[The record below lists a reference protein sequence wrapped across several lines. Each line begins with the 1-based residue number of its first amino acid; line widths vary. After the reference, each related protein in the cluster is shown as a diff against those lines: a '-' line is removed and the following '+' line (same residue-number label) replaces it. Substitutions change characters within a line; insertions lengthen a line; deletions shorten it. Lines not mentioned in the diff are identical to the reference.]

1 MRKTVEETEK
11 TRRLL
16 VECATKRFILE
27 GFSATKLEDIAADA
41 GLTRG
46 AFYWHFKNKK
56 AIFRAIIEENS
67 KEALK
72 LVALYLKNDHNPA
85 NRIRDFVKHL
95 LGDRHRKYNQVFV
108 LIRLKQQ
115 PPRELANVEDQ
126 IPTVQEIVVPAL
138 ENTIKEGKEMG
149 VFGATLDATFSAKC
163 IYTFFWGFF
172 VNYDS
177 LYKDYSE
184 EQLTLQINS
193 FLSHLLGIK
202 TTY

>member
-16 VECATKRFILE
+16 VECATRRFILE
-27 GFSATKLEDIAADA
+27 GFSDTKLEDIATDA

-46 AFYWHFKNKK
+46 AFYWHFKNKQ
-56 AIFRAIIEENS
+56 AIFKAIIEENS

-72 LVALYLKNDHNPA
+72 LVARYLENDRNPA
-85 NRIRDFVKHL
+85 ERIRDFIQYLV
-95 LGDRHRKYNQVFV
+95 GDRHRKYHQVFV

-115 PPRELANVEDQ
+115 PPRGLANVEDQ
-126 IPTVQEIVVPAL
+126 IPSVQEIVVPAL
-138 ENTIKEGKEMG
+138 EDTIKEGKRMG
-149 VFGATLDATFSAKC
+149 IFGATLDATFSAKC

-177 LYKDYSE
+177 LYKDYTD
-184 EQLTLQINS
+184 EQLTQQING
-193 FLSHLLGIK
+193 FLSHVLGIK
-202 TTY
+202 TT

>member
-16 VECATKRFILE
+16 VECATRRFILE

-46 AFYWHFKNKK
+46 AFYWHFKNKQ

-72 LVALYLKNDHNPA
+72 LVARYLENDHDPA
-85 NRIRDFVKHL
+85 ERIKDFVRHL
-95 LGDRHRKYNQVFV
+95 LGDRHRKNHQVFV

-115 PPRELANVEDQ
+115 PPSGLANMDDQ
-126 IPTVQEIVVPAL
+126 IPSVEEIVVPAL
-138 ENTIKEGKEMG
+138 EDTIKEGKQMG
-149 VFGATLDATFSAKC
+149 IFGAALDAAFSAKC

-177 LYKDYSE
+177 LYKDYTD
-184 EQLTLQINS
+184 EQLIQQING
-193 FLSHLLGIK
+193 FLSQLLGIK
-202 TTY
+202 TTW

>member
-16 VECATKRFILE
+16 VECATRRFILE
-27 GFSATKLEDIAADA
+27 GFSDTKLEDIATDA

-46 AFYWHFKNKK
+46 AFYWHYKNKQ

-67 KEALK
+67 KEAQK
-72 LVALYLKNDHNPA
+72 LVARYLENDRDPA
-85 NRIRDFVKHL
+85 NRIRDFVQHL
-95 LGDRHRKYNQVFV
+95 VGDRHRKYHQVFV

-115 PPRELANVEDQ
+115 LPRGLANMGDQ
-126 IPTVQEIVVPAL
+126 IPSVQEIVVPAL
-138 ENTIKEGKEMG
+138 EDTIREGKQMG
-149 VFGATLDATFSAKC
+149 IFGGALDATFSAKC
-163 IYTFFWGFF
+163 IYTFLWGFF

-177 LYKDYSE
+177 LYMDYTD
-184 EQLTLQINS
+184 EQLSLQING
-193 FLSHLLGIK
+193 FLSHLLGVK